1 MEKILF
7 APLLFKKLAQE
18 DTLRIFFC
26 RFLFALAAALAITVF
41 FVFFIGWKEI
51 FEMRPQALI
60 GGIIYQLF
68 LLVATYLAVH
78 VTLIRAGEV
87 RKGYPGQP
95 AAFTVA
101 VAVCKIAGEAWGF
114 ASALLGTGAGIFVWF
129 AGREA
134 NVLLKSPAILFPFL
148 KTASASF
155 FTGAALIAQGLLY
168 GALALLAGYLF
179 AALLDGRT
187 EERGEEK

>member
-18 DTLRIFFC
+18 DILRTFFG
-26 RFLFALAAALAITVF
+26 RFLFVLAAALAVTVF
-41 FVFFIGWKEI
+41 FVFFIGWKEL
-51 FEMRPQALI
+51 FEMRSQALI

-68 LLVATYLAVH
+68 LVVATYLAVH
-78 VTLIRAGEV
+78 VTLIRAREV
-87 RKGYPGQP
+87 HKGHPGQP

-114 ASALLGTGAGIFVWF
+114 ASALLGTGGGIFVWF

-134 NVLLKSPAILFPFL
+134 NTLLKSPAILFPFL
-148 KTASASF
+148 KTESASF
-155 FTGAALIAQGLLY
+155 FNGAALIAQGLLY

-179 AALLDGRT
+179 AALLDGRMDDR
-187 EERGEEK
+187 EEQ